1 MSGFLFN
8 DIVFGPVKSRRFG
21 VSLGINL
28 LPETMKY
35 CTFNCIYCECGLTS
49 PDQEEKAKM
58 YPTSAIISAMEER
71 FKELNEKNLQPDNI
85 TYAGNGE
92 PTIHP
97 GFAQIVE
104 KTVALRDSYFPNAK
118 ITVLSN
124 ATRIHKESV
133 REALKKI
140 DNNVLKLDA
149 GSQQMFQLINRPT
162 FPVTLAEIVNHLK
175 EFNGNVIIQTL
186 FLRGVVKGE
195 RIDNTNEEEVSL
207 WLEHLM
213 AIKPSLVMLYSID
226 RETPEQNLEKI
237 AKNELEAI
245 AQKVK
250 ALGIETEV
258 YS

>member
-58 YPTSAIISAMEER
+58 YPTSVIISAMEER
-71 FKELNEKNLQPDNI
+71 FKELKKKNLQPDNI

-104 KTVALRDSYFPNAK
+104 KTISLRDSYFPAAK

-124 ATRIHKESV
+124 ATRLHKKPV
-133 REALKKI
+133 CEALKKI

-149 GSQQMFQLINRPT
+149 GSEHMFQLINRPT
-162 FPVTLAEIVNHLK
+162 FPITLAEIVNQLK
-175 EFNGNVIIQTL
+175 AFDGNVIIQTL
-186 FLRGVVKGE
+186 FIRGIVKGE
-195 RIDNTNEEEVSL
+195 KIDNTTDKEISL
-207 WLEHLM
+207 WLNHLKS
-213 AIKPSLVMLYSID
+213 IKPSLVMLYSID

-237 AKNELEAI
+237 AKSELEDI
-245 AQKVK
+245 AQKVQT
-250 ALGIETEV
+250 LDIETEV